1 MPGKILVAAA
11 TRREAADLFELS
23 DVKQGWGLDRDLPVR
38 ASIHSIPFYLGITGI
53 GSVNTASRLTR
64 FIERVDPDLV
74 IQAGIA
80 GTFRDSGLGIGDVA
94 VADREVYIHAGV
106 ENPASSYPLD
116 PLPFPL
122 VEGRKETCK
131 GVFHPDPDFSET
143 AQKSAENALFDAGV
157 KVKKGVFITVST
169 ITASSET
176 ERLLYNRFAPL
187 AESMEGAAAAQTA
200 NLYGIPFVEIR
211 AVSNFVGI
219 RDKSRWNIPKACR
232 NACSACAEV
241 IRAVSGT
248 DSDVPTGN
256 IFLYRK

>member
-11 TRREAADLFELS
+11 TTRETADLLELS
-23 DVKQGWGLDRDLPVR
+23 CVKQGGGSARDIPIR
-38 ASIHSIPFYLGITGI
+38 ASIQSIPFYLGITGI

-64 FIERVDPDLV
+64 FIERVEPDLV

-106 ENPASSYPLD
+106 ENPVSSYPLD

-122 VEGRKETCK
+122 VEDQKETCR

-143 AQKSAENALFDAGV
+143 AQKSAETAFSDTGV
-157 KVKKGVFITVST
+157 KVKKGLFITVST
-169 ITASSET
+169 ITASHET

-241 IRAVSGT
+241 IRAVGGPES
-248 DSDVPTGN
+248 P
-256 IFLYRK
+256 RKG